1 LKAIF
6 HAVKDVF
13 SYQLNDSFTA
23 SFHIA
28 LLSSFIPRQQPLVP
42 TLLLELGENLSGTHV
57 SKRTNVPPDFHQ
69 DALEPPQLSA
79 KKTKSGS
86 SVLFI
91 INIHFRLYSIVTIIH
106 I

>member
-1 LKAIF
+1 MKASF
-6 HAVKDVF
+6 HAGKDVF
-13 SYQLNDSFTA
+13 SYQLTDSFTA

-28 LLSSFIPRQQPLVP
+28 LLSSFIPRKQPLVP

-79 KKTKSGS
+79 KKQQSQDHLFYS
-86 SVLFI
+86 S
-91 INIHFRLYSIVTIIH
+91 
-106 I
+106 